1 MQLLIDLPPRDVQIA
16 FNRKRWAELLN
27 DGVLA
32 RLPYRIET
40 NAHGNILMTPPASG
54 GHSFRQTEI
63 LFQLKQRLT
72 GKPLIECPISNIDGV
87 RVADAAW
94 YSTSR
99 FAQVHDQ
106 IAFETAPEIC
116 VEVLSPSNTGS
127 EMEEKKSLY
136 FEAGAEE
143 VRFCDENGRM
153 QFFLKADPKES
164 IEKSQI
170 CTDFPREI
178 R

>member
-1 MQLLIDLPPRDVQIA
+1 MQLLIDLPPREEQIA
-16 FNRKRWAELLN
+16 FNLRRWAEVLN

-32 RLPYRIET
+32 RLPYKIET

-54 GHSFRQTEI
+54 GHSYRQTEI
-63 LFQLKQRLT
+63 LLQLKQRL
-72 GKPLIECPISNIDGV
+72 GGQPLIECPISTIDGV
-87 RVADAAW
+87 RAVDSAW

-99 FAQVHDQ
+99 FARVQGQ
-106 IAFETAPEIC
+106 LAFETAPEIC
-116 VEVLSPSNTGS
+116 VEVLSPSNTAS

-143 VRFCDENGRM
+143 VWFCDEHGYM
-153 QFFLKADPKES
+153 HFFVKADPKTAVD
-164 IEKSQI
+164 KSAI
-170 CTDFPREI
+170 CPDFPREI